1 MSIIATL
8 ILKNAANADRTFTRE
23 SGNGLTVTLRDAAQT
38 VWSQAARVVLRAVT
52 PSARGSVV
60 REQQEV
66 SLPVYD
72 ALGVKLREYRFS
84 GEALIPIGGTET
96 ERDEFLALIKS
107 LYASPVLAENVSDLN
122 LSQ

>member
-8 ILKNAANADRTFTRE
+8 VLKNAANADRTFTRE

-38 VWSQAARVVLRAVT
+38 IWSQAARVILRAVT
-52 PSARGSVV
+52 PSSRGSVV
-60 REQQEV
+60 RAQQEV
-66 SLPVYD
+66 TFPVHD
-72 ALGVKLREYRFS
+72 ATGAKLREYRFA
-84 GEALIPIGGTET
+84 GEALIPIGGTEA

-107 LYASPVLAENVSDLN
+107 LYASTVVAENISDLN

>member
-1 MSIIATL
+1 MSIIASL
-8 ILKNAANADRTFTRE
+8 VLKNAANVDRTFTRE
-23 SGNGLTVTLRDAAQT
+23 SGNGLTVTLRDAAQAI
-38 VWSQAARVVLRAVT
+38 WAQAARVVLRAVT

-66 SLPVYD
+66 LLPVYD
-72 ALGVKLREYRFS
+72 ATGKKLREYRFE
-84 GEALIPIGGTET
+84 GEALIPISGTEA

-107 LYASPVLAENVSDLN
+107 LYASTVIAENVSDLN

>member
-8 ILKNAANADRTFTRE
+8 VLKNAANVDRTFSRE

-38 VWSQAARVVLRAVT
+38 IWSQAARVVLRAVT
-52 PSARGSVV
+52 PSSRGSVV
-60 REQQEV
+60 RAQQEV
-66 SLPVYD
+66 TLPIYD
-72 ALGVKLREYRFS
+72 ANGVKLRDYRFS
-84 GEALIPIGGTET
+84 GEALIPVSGTEA

-107 LYASPVLAENVSDLN
+107 LYASAVMAENVSDLN